1 MALVKCPECGKENV
15 SDSAVAC
22 PACGYGIKEHYERLR
37 KEQEKIRLQEE
48 AKKKAEEKRLLDLEK
63 EKEKKRTEK
72 TRQEETLNKLNNE
85 LKSNNK
91 TLLITTFLTPIFLI
105 LLVLCWNSSKNG
117 SLGFGIAF
125 FFCASIV
132 SGFMLIAS
140 MSSINSIE
148 NHIEAAKKDI
158 NQYEKEEEI
167 RLERAKRQNQIRYD
181 TEHPQCPLCGSR
193 NTERISTANRVL
205 SVATTGLASSK
216 IGKQYKCNNCK
227 HLW

>member
-72 TRQEETLNKLNNE
+72 ARQEETLNKLNNE

-105 LLVLCWNSSKNG
+105 LLVLCWKG
-117 SLGFGIAF
+117 SLRLGSLF
-125 FFCASIV
+125 FFSASLV
-132 SGFMLIAS
+132 SGFILIFSAS
-140 MSSINSIE
+140 SYDSIKNE
-148 NHIEAAKKDI
+148 IEAAKKDI

-167 RLERAKRQNQIRYD
+167 RTERAKRQNQIRYD

-193 NTERISTANRVL
+193 NTERITTANRVL